1 MKLKQTLLATIF
13 TTATAFATAQTITF
27 ATEASYPPFES
38 TNAKGE
44 IIGFDIDIAN
54 AICDVIDAK
63 CSFKNESFDALI
75 PGLITGRGGFDAAI
89 AAIGI
94 TPARAKKV
102 AFTEPYFLNTSS
114 FIALDSTN
122 MADIKTVGVQNG
134 TTLQKYLLDSH
145 KYNVVPYASIQN
157 AILDIKNKRVDA
169 VFGDTL
175 VLQDTL
181 KTEKGLH
188 LVGEPVHDEKY
199 FGIGDGIAVRKSNKK
214 LIAELNRGIAQIKA
228 DGTYQKIY
236 DKWFS
241 K

>member
-13 TTATAFATAQTITF
+13 ATATAFAAAQTITF

-44 IIGFDIDIAN
+44 IIGFDIDLAN
-54 AICDVIDAK
+54 AICDAIDAK
-63 CSFKNESFDALI
+63 CTFKNESFDSLI

-102 AFTEPYFLNTSS
+102 AFTVPYFKNTSS
-114 FIALDSTN
+114 YVALDKTQ

-134 TTLQKYLLDSH
+134 TTMQKYIIDLH
-145 KYNVVPYASIQN
+145 KYNVKPYASIQN
-157 AILDIKNKRVDA
+157 AILDVQNGRIDA

-175 VLQDTL
+175 VLQDSV

-188 LVGEPVHDEKY
+188 LVGEPVHNEKY

-214 LIAELNRGIAQIKA
+214 LVAELNRGIAQIKA